1 MKFFLF
7 FFFIFFIVSEDKK
20 NLSVKDFFSLSEQES
35 FNSISKL
42 SKEETASLITSI
54 RSEAR
59 KDYKDID
66 KFYLL
71 ISHLESIKAIEE
83 EQERLKGLNLVYQIS
98 LLLILLL
105 LGYIIY
111 SQKKTINEV
120 KNLIE

>member
-1 MKFFLF
+1 MKFFIF
-7 FFFIFFIVSEDKK
+7 FFFIFFLFSEDKK

-35 FNSISKL
+35 FNYISKL
-42 SKEETASLITSI
+42 TKEETASLITLI
-54 RSEAR
+54 RSDAR

-71 ISHLESIKAIEE
+71 ISHLESIKAIDE

-98 LLLILLL
+98 LALILIL

-111 SQKKTINEV
+111 SQKKTISEI
-120 KNLIE
+120 KNLEE